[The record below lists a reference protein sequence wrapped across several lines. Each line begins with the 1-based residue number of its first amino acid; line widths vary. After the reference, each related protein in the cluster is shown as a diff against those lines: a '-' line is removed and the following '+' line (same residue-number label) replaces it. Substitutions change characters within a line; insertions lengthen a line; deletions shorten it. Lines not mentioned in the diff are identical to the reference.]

1 MHEELSLSP
10 ISLWQNNLDHT
21 YTLLTEITRTP
32 PPCRRTDRH
41 SLTRTREP
49 DTQLV
54 VRNLKQRA
62 VRTLQTGGQLQIR
75 TEYPWFQTA
84 SYIQRDK
91 IDFNFW
97 APLASKTPCII
108 DTLRYYQ
115 SPLPMNTKKV
125 ICMYPTVGPNIPRN
139 VHSIREQNVLFPRE
153 DAQAFS
159 THGEWCR
166 QSIVLPDRSARRTLS
181 LSLQPSC
188 ISCMHYAYTKLNQPW
203 TRCVRTASTR
213 DHRSLT
219 DSLNWVSITKESLP
233 QTYWRTLWKYY
244 TSKKKG

>member
-115 SPLPMNTKKV
+115 SPLPMNTKKL
-125 ICMYPTVGPNIPRN
+125 ICMYPTVGPNFPRN
-139 VHSIREQNVLFPRE
+139 VTAFGNKKPSFHAKTPRPFLRME
-153 DAQAFS
+153 NDAGSRSF
-159 THGEWCR
+159 CP
-166 QSIVLPDRSARRTLS
+166 IVQLDVLS
-181 LSLQPSC
+181 LSTTFVHLMHALC
-188 ISCMHYAYTKLNQPW
+188 IYQVEPALNQVCTHRIN
-203 TRCVRTASTR
+203 TRPPFPYRLS
-213 DHRSLT
+213 
-219 DSLNWVSITKESLP
+219 
-233 QTYWRTLWKYY
+233 
-244 TSKKKG
+244 